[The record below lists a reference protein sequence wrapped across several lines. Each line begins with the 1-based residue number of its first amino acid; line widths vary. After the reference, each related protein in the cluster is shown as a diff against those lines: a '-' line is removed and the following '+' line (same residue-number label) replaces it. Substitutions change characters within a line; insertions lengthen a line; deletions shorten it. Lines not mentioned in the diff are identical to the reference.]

1 MKGENNMKAEAS
13 RKLKWLYC
21 LTLITAVFPSG
32 LFGGAGWIGLA
43 TGGGMLGGGIVAL
56 AILLA
61 IFIYRIVLVAR
72 NPHTLDAYI
81 TSTPVKLLRY
91 LGIFLMAIGLI
102 GSFAIF
108 FIKPLALG
116 IFGKPG
122 DAGVAFFVVGVFIYL
137 ISSAGLIGLLMFEA
151 SRLFGFEAQLKDKQS
166 NRQTPPPATP
176 SINIKHPGSK
186 A

>member
-1 MKGENNMKAEAS
+1 MKAVAS

-21 LTLITAVFPSG
+21 LTLITAIFPSG
-32 LFGGAGWIGLA
+32 LFGGAGWVALA
-43 TGGGMLGGGIVAL
+43 TGGGMLGGGIFVL

-72 NPHTLDAYI
+72 SPHTLDAYI

-91 LGIFLMAIGLI
+91 LGLFLMEIGLI
-102 GSFAIF
+102 GAFAIF

-122 DAGVAFFVVGVFIYL
+122 DGGVAYFVVGIFIYL
-137 ISSAGLIGLLMFEA
+137 ISSSGLLGLLMFEA
-151 SRLFGFEAQLKDKQS
+151 SRLFGFEAQLKGGQS
-166 NRQTPPPATP
+166 NQQSSPPVTPN
-176 SINIKHPGSK
+176 INIKHPGS
-186 A
+186 AT